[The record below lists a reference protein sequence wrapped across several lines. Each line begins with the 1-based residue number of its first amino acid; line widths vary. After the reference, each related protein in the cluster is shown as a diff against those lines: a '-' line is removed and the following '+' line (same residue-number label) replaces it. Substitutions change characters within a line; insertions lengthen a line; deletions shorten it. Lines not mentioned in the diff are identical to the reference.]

1 MRFDIDAIEESTRNT
16 FDVVVGYQDKDGM
29 PGDPVGFKVLG
40 PGSDEYLKAER
51 AIQLLNVKEAAI
63 RKSAVDLSTDD
74 GAAIV
79 VDGAARRRNLM
90 IDHCVVGWF
99 GFMQGDQPAK
109 FSLERLHKILRA
121 RPSWGLRISAEIENE
136 ENFAV
141 G

>member
-99 GFMQGDQPAK
+99 GFMQGDQPAE

-121 RPSWGLRISAEIENE
+121 RPSWVLRLSAEIENE
-136 ENFAV
+136 ANFAV